1 VRGGRSIFRSCFHEF
16 QIVYEL
22 ERRLCRRTARPH
34 RGDYAFYGVIDQI
47 LWRAGGGDRGE
58 LDFFLR
64 ALAGPGDRNQIDRYF
79 DTGLTLK
86 APLASRPDDTLGLGL
101 AFARISPQVS
111 AEQRDVQA
119 ATGTP
124 MPIQNFEAAIELT
137 YKMQI
142 TKAWSFQPDLQYI
155 ILPGGNIPD
164 PFIAGGTVPIPNAL
178 VVGARTLVKF

>member
-1 VRGGRSIFRSCFHEF
+1 M
-16 QIVYEL
+16 
-22 ERRLCRRTARPH
+22 P
-34 RGDYAFYGVIDQI
+34 FYGVIDQI
-47 LWRAGGGDRGE
+47 LWRAGGGDRRE

-64 ALAGPGDRNQIDRYF
+64 ASAGPGDRNLIDRYF

-86 APLASRPDDTLGLGL
+86 APLASRPDDTLGLGFS
-101 AFARISPQVS
+101 FARISPQAS
-111 AEQRDVQA
+111 WEERDVQA

-124 MPIQNFEAAIELT
+124 VPIQNFEAAIELT

-155 ILPGGNIPD
+155 IHPGGNISD
-164 PFIAGGTVPIPNAL
+164 PAIASGTVPIPNAL